1 MDFNNKTQV
10 ENKIAELIAEVKK
23 EGCAKAKYEELG
35 SILNK
40 IGQDEDLLKKYET
53 LFDDALDEMMMSGV
67 SMEKCGCDP
76 LLKKIPADKEPKK
89 P

>member
-1 MDFNNKTQV
+1 MIKKPSLTLPR
-10 ENKIAELIAEVKK
+10 ITELLAEVKK
-23 EGCAKAKYEELG
+23 EGCAKTTYEELG

-40 IGQDEDLLKKYET
+40 IGQDEDLLKKYEN

-67 SMEKCGCDP
+67 SLEKCGCDP
-76 LLKKIPADKEPKK
+76 LLRKIPGDKEPKK